1 MQTYSPF
8 AQVSPVGEN
17 NDSPFSLRTSKD
29 SEYHELEEPME
40 MKRSGSSLSM
50 CLQRNS
56 SITNFGNMAV
66 PSSLPRVGSLLSSSR
81 VGSFLNPSPSML
93 NLPAEGGDPVEDE
106 DLGTL
111 LEDLAAPMRNE
122 ELETQET
129 HQEPRRVGGP
139 LLMQPDDVLHLR
151 IIVDHSC
158 IEVYTGTGEVLSTRI
173 YRGRAP
179 DPNNPGIDF
188 VSFGGTAILE
198 TVSAY
203 EVMSAWPN
211 KASTPL
217 YSPEVNSSRTSFEK
231 AASVVAESGFDAAMS
246 TRMSADRAHALF
258 DEILSG
264 VPQVI

>member
-1 MQTYSPF
+1 M
-8 AQVSPVGEN
+8 SPVGAS
-17 NDSPFSLRTSKD
+17 NDSPLSSRTSKD
-29 SEYHELEEPME
+29 YEYHEPEEPIGI
-40 MKRSGSSLSM
+40 KRTGSSLSM

-56 SITNFGNMAV
+56 SMANFGNTAV
-66 PSSLPRVGSLLSSSR
+66 PPSIPRVGSLLSSSR

-93 NLPAEGGDPVEDE
+93 TLPPDGVDTVEDE

-122 ELETQET
+122 ELEPQET

-139 LLMQPDDVLHLR
+139 LLMQPNDVLHLR

-198 TVSAY
+198 NVSAF

-211 KASTPL
+211 KAPTPS
-217 YSPEVNSSRTSFEK
+217 YSPSEVNSSRTSFEK
-231 AASVVAESGFDAAMS
+231 AASVVAESGFDSAMS
-246 TRMSADRAHALF
+246 TRVSADRAHALF